1 MRVGLALWPDRDVRA
16 LAELCRTA
24 ERAGFDELW
33 WPDHYDARECSAV
46 LTACVLNSDHLTLGT
61 AVTSP
66 LLRHPAVLASM
77 FATLSETSGG
87 RIVAGL
93 GPGGFEVVTEL
104 RVTTPSPLGAM
115 RESVAVL
122 RALMSGRTISLDG
135 GRYFPVGGAK
145 LSFRGA
151 SVPVYLAG
159 RGPRMIELAGE
170 IADGVIT
177 HGLAVPYLQLVGD
190 RVRRGAERAGRDA
203 GDCIVS
209 LMFEVAVDRD
219 MDRARDALRPR
230 CLYMVGGEY
239 AQDLV
244 PLYGLDPDAVA
255 PVRDAVRARDP
266 NAPNLIDD
274 EMVDAFSVGGSPDR
288 IAEKLAEL
296 GESGVQSVIL
306 SPGLGVDPST
316 ITALGNAT
324 RGALR

>member
-46 LTACVLNSDHLTLGT
+46 LAACALNSDRITLGT

-77 FATLSETSGG
+77 FATLSEASGG

-93 GPGGFEVVTEL
+93 GPGGFEVATEL

-122 RALMSGRTISLDG
+122 RALMPGRTISLDG
-135 GRYFPVGGAK
+135 GRFFPVVGTK
-145 LSFRGA
+145 LSFRVA
-151 SVPVYLAG
+151 SVPIYLAG

-177 HGLAVPYLQLVGD
+177 HGLAAPYLQMVGKQ
-190 RVRRGAERAGRDA
+190 VRRGAQRVGRDPR
-203 GDCIVS
+203 DCIVS

-219 MDRARDALRPR
+219 VHRAREALRSR

-239 AQDLV
+239 AQELV
-244 PLYGLDPDAVA
+244 PLYGLDPGAVA

-266 NAPNLIDD
+266 NAAKLIDD
-274 EMVDAFSVGGSPDR
+274 RMVDAFSVAGSPDR
-288 IAEKLAEL
+288 VAEKLAEL
-296 GESGVQSVIL
+296 GESGVESVIL
-306 SPGLGVDPST
+306 SPGPGVDHST
-316 ITALGNAT
+316 IAALGKAT
-324 RGALR
+324 RGALT

>member
-1 MRVGLALWPDRDVRA
+1 MRIGLALWPDRDVRA
-16 LAELCRTA
+16 LADLCRTA

-46 LTACVLNSDHLTLGT
+46 LAACALNSDRITLGT

-66 LLRHPAVLASM
+66 MLRHPAVLASM
-77 FATLSETSGG
+77 FATLSEVSGG

-93 GPGGFEVVTEL
+93 GPGGFEVATEL

-115 RESVAVL
+115 RESVEVL

-135 GRYFPVGGAK
+135 GRFFPVVGAK
-145 LSFRGA
+145 LSFRSA

-177 HGLAVPYLQLVGD
+177 HGLAEPYLQMVGE
-190 RVRRGAERAGRDA
+190 RVRRGARRAGRDP

-219 MDRARDALRPR
+219 VDRARDALRAR

-239 AQDLV
+239 AQELV
-244 PLYGLDPDAVA
+244 PLYGLDPGAVS
-255 PVRDAVRARDP
+255 PVRAAVRARDP
-266 NAPNLIDD
+266 NAAKLIDD
-274 EMVDAFSVGGSPDR
+274 GMVDAFSVAGSPDR

-296 GESGVQSVIL
+296 GEAGVESVIL
-306 SPGLGVDPST
+306 SPGLGVDRST
-316 ITALGNAT
+316 ITTLGEAT
-324 RGALR
+324 RGALT